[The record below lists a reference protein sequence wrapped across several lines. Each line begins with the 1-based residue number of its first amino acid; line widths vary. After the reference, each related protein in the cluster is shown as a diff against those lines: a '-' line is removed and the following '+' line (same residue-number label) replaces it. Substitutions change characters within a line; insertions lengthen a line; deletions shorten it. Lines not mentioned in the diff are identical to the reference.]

1 MLYLQE
7 EDSEKYPNKKELYHE
22 AIYWRQN
29 RGVKKIALKH
39 IPAKTADQFV
49 A

>member
-7 EDSEKYPNKKELYHE
+7 KDSEKCPDKKELYHE

-29 RGVKKIALKH
+29 QGVKNLALKH
-39 IPAKTADQFV
+39 NPVNTADQFV

>member
-22 AIYWRQN
+22 AIYWRQKQ
-29 RGVKKIALKH
+29 GAEKLALKH
-39 IPAKTADQFV
+39 N
-49 A
+49 